1 MMRSTGLIVA
11 VFSSFALAACQQQ
24 STDGAAP
31 ASSASAAPAPGQVDA
46 KRLLAVDSEPG
57 AWLTGGRDFGSS
69 HFSPLDSITREN
81 VKTLGFA
88 WDFATGTDRGME
100 ATPIVVDGVMYTS
113 GVAGRVYAL
122 DAATGKLLWRFEPPA
137 DLKYTRSSCC
147 DQVNR
152 GVAVW
157 QGRVYVASIDG
168 ILYSLDARDGHV
180 IWKADTIIDRARGY
194 TVTGAPQVAGNV
206 VVIGNGGAELD
217 ARGYISAYKL
227 DSGEQ
232 AWRFFIVPGDPSKPF
247 ENPELEMAAK
257 TWDPNRQWQLGG
269 GGTAWDSMAWDPKL
283 NLLYVGTGNGAPWNR
298 ELRSPKGGD
307 NLFLSSIL
315 AIDPDTARLVWYYQ
329 EVPGDQWDY
338 TATQHIQL
346 ATLTIDGRPRDVLM
360 HAPKNG
366 FFYVLDRKTG
376 ELLSADPYED
386 VTWASHIDLKT
397 GRPAFN
403 LARTEYADG
412 KPKVV
417 FPSPVGAHNWNPM
430 SFSSRTGLVYIPTV
444 HFGATLSKP
453 KKFSEYRPGRFNT
466 NVNAGFGVTTKD
478 PEALKGIPDPTP
490 SAALKAWDPVKR
502 QVVWTGPKKGFMDH
516 GGVLSTAG
524 GLVMQGGLDGNL
536 RIFDDTSGEL
546 LHEIM
551 IGSAMIAAPMM
562 YSVNGVPYV
571 AILAGSGGGGWSSWM
586 PDNIASRN
594 GNANR
599 IVALRLD
606 GGAVPQPD
614 PLPPLPA
621 MSEPPKRTGTK
632 ADIEAG
638 SKLFAANCAHC
649 HTNAGRGPAPD
660 LRRSTPETHAAFQQ
674 IVRDGA
680 LQPRGMP
687 RWDDLLTVQEVDQI
701 HAYLIDLGWKLWES
715 EKH

>member
-1 MMRSTGLIVA
+1 MA
-11 VFSSFALAACQQQ
+11 VLVSIALSACQPEQPAGNTP
-24 STDGAAP
+24 STAATVRVP
-31 ASSASAAPAPGQVDA
+31 AQVDRA
-46 KRLLAVDSEPG
+46 RLLALDAEPG
-57 AWLTGGRDFGSS
+57 AWLTGGRDFGGT
-69 HFSPLDSITREN
+69 HYSPLAAITQQN

-122 DAATGKLLWRFEPPA
+122 EAGTGKLLWRFEPPA

-168 ILYSLDARDGHV
+168 ILYSLDARDGRV
-180 IWKADTIIDRARGY
+180 LWKADTIVDRTRGY
-194 TVTGAPQVAGNV
+194 TVTGAPKVAGNV

-217 ARGYISAYKL
+217 ARGYITAYEL
-227 DSGEQ
+227 DGGEQ

-247 ENPELEMAAK
+247 EHPELEQAAK
-257 TWDPNRQWQLGG
+257 TWDPKWPWQLGG
-269 GGTAWDSMAWDPKL
+269 GGTAWDSMAWDPEL

-298 ELRSPKGGD
+298 ELRSPSGGD
-307 NLFLSSIL
+307 NLFLSSLL
-315 AIDPDTARLVWYYQ
+315 AINPDTGRLVWHYQ

-346 ATLTIDGRPRDVLM
+346 ATLTIDGQPRRVLM

-386 VTWASHIDLKT
+386 VTWATHVDLKT
-397 GRPAFN
+397 GRPAFDI
-403 LARTEYADG
+403 ARTEYADG

-430 SFSSRTGLVYIPTV
+430 SFSARTGLVYIPTV
-444 HFGATLSKP
+444 HFGATFNKP
-453 KKFSEYRPGRFNT
+453 ERFSRYRPGRFNT
-466 NVNAGFGVTTKD
+466 NVSAGFGVTTKD
-478 PEALKGIPDPTP
+478 PAALKGIPDATP
-490 SAALKAWDPVKR
+490 SAALKAWDPVKK
-502 QVVWTGPKKGFMDH
+502 QIVWTGPKKSMMDH

-536 RIFDDTSGEL
+536 RVFDDASGTL
-546 LHEIM
+546 LREIM
-551 IGSAMIAAPMM
+551 IGSPMIAAPMT
-562 YSVNGVPYV
+562 YSVNGVQYV
-571 AILAGSGGGGWSSWM
+571 AILAGSGGGGWSSWA
-586 PDNIASRN
+586 PENIASHN

-606 GGAVPQPD
+606 GGAIPQPD
-614 PLPPLPA
+614 PLPPLPP
-621 MSEPPKRTGTK
+621 MIEPPARIGTK
-632 ADIEAG
+632 ADLETG
-638 SKLFAANCAHC
+638 RKLFTENCAQC
-649 HTNAGRGPAPD
+649 HINAGRGPVPD
-660 LRRSTPETHAAFQQ
+660 LRRSTPASHAAFQQ
-674 IVRDGA
+674 IVRGGA

-687 RWDDLLTVQEVDQI
+687 RWDDLLSEREVDQI
-701 HAYLIDLGWKLWES
+701 HAYLIDLAWQLYRSDKGS
-715 EKH
+715 

>member
-1 MMRSTGLIVA
+1 MFRFTGLTLA
-11 VFSSFALAACQQQ
+11 VLYSFALVACQK
-24 STDGAAP
+24 SPP
-31 ASSASAAPAPGQVDA
+31 AEGVSSAPAPTPPAQVDS
-46 KRLLAVDSEPG
+46 KRLLAIDAEPG
-57 AWLTGGRDFGSS
+57 AWLAGGRDFGST
-69 HFSPLDSITREN
+69 HYSPLETLTRDN
-81 VKTLGFA
+81 LNTLGFA

-122 DAATGKLLWRFEPPA
+122 EAATGKLLWRFEPPA
-137 DLKYTRSSCC
+137 DLKYTRGSCC

-168 ILYSLDARDGHV
+168 ILYSLDAHDGHV
-180 IWKADTIIDRARGY
+180 LWKADTIVDRTRGY
-194 TVTGAPQVAGNV
+194 TITGAPQVAGNV

-227 DSGEQ
+227 DDGTQ
-232 AWRFFIVPGDPSKPF
+232 AWRFFIVPGDPSKPV
-247 ENPELEMAAK
+247 ENPELEQAAK

-269 GGTAWDSMAWDPKL
+269 GGTAWDSMAWDPEL

-307 NLFLSSIL
+307 NLFLSSLL
-315 AIDPDTARLVWYYQ
+315 AINPDTGRLVWYYQ
-329 EVPGDQWDY
+329 EVPGEQWDY

-346 ATLTIDGRPRDVLM
+346 TTLTLNGQPRKVLM

-397 GRPAFN
+397 GRPVFN
-403 LARTEYADG
+403 VARNDYEDG
-412 KPKVV
+412 KEKVV

-430 SFSSRTGLVYIPTV
+430 SFSPRTGLVYIPAV
-444 HFGATLSKP
+444 HFGATFRKP
-453 KKFSEYRPGRFNT
+453 DKYGPYRPGRFNT
-466 NVNAGFGVTTKD
+466 NVQAGFGVTTKD
-478 PEALKGIPDPTP
+478 PALLKESPDPTP
-490 SAALKAWDPVKR
+490 WAALKAWDPVKK

-516 GGVLSTAG
+516 GGVLSTG
-524 GLVMQGGLDGNL
+524 SGLVIQGGLDGNL
-536 RIFDDTSGEL
+536 RIFDDANGTL
-546 LHEIM
+546 LREIM
-551 IGSAMIAAPMM
+551 IGSTMIAAPMT
-562 YSVNGVPYV
+562 YSVKGIQYV
-571 AILAGSGGGGWSSWM
+571 AILTGSGGGGWSSWG

-599 IVALRLD
+599 IVALRLG
-606 GGAVPQPD
+606 GGAIPQPE

-621 MSEPPKRTGTK
+621 LSEPPARTGTR
-632 ADIEAG
+632 ADIDAG
-638 SKLFAANCAHC
+638 RKLFAENCAHC

-660 LRRSTPETHAAFQQ
+660 LRRSTSATHAAFQQ

-687 RWDDLLTVQEVDQI
+687 RWDDLMSEHDVDQI
-701 HAYLIDLGWKLWES
+701 HAYVIDLAWQLYGDK
-715 EKH
+715 KN

>member
-1 MMRSTGLIVA
+1 MLRFTGVA
-11 VFSSFALAACQQQ
+11 LAVLSSFVLTACQK
-24 STDGAAP
+24 SPPTEV
-31 ASSASAAPAPGQVDA
+31 ASSAPAPAPAQVDD
-46 KRLLAVDSEPG
+46 KRLLAISAEPG
-57 AWLTGGRDFGSS
+57 AWLTGGRDFGGT
-69 HFSPLDSITREN
+69 HYSPLETITREN
-81 VKTLGFA
+81 LGTLGFA

-122 DAATGKLLWRFEPPA
+122 EAATGKLLWRFEPPA
-137 DLKYTRSSCC
+137 DLKYTRGSCC

-180 IWKADTIIDRARGY
+180 VWKADTIVDRTRGY

-217 ARGYISAYKL
+217 ARGYISAYQL
-227 DSGEQ
+227 DDGKQ

-247 ENPELEMAAK
+247 ENPELEQAAK

-269 GGTAWDSMAWDPKL
+269 GGTAWDSMAWDPEL
-283 NLLYVGTGNGAPWNR
+283 SLLYVGTGNGAPWNR

-307 NLFLSSIL
+307 NLFLSSLL
-315 AIDPDTARLVWYYQ
+315 AIDPATGRLVWHYQ
-329 EVPGDQWDY
+329 EVPGEQWDY

-346 ATLTIDGRPRDVLM
+346 TTLTIEGQPRKVLM

-386 VTWASHIDLKT
+386 VTWASRIDLKT
-397 GRPAFN
+397 GRPVFN
-403 LARTEYADG
+403 VARNDYEDG
-412 KPKVV
+412 KDKVI

-430 SFSSRTGLVYIPTV
+430 SFSGRSGLVYIPAV
-444 HFGATLSKP
+444 HFGATLRRP
-453 KKFSEYRPGRFNT
+453 DTFGPYRPGRFNT
-466 NVNAGFGVTTKD
+466 NVVAGFGVTTKD
-478 PEALKGIPDPTP
+478 PAALAGIPDPTP
-490 SAALKAWDPVKR
+490 WAALKAWDPVKKA
-502 QVVWTGPKKGFMDH
+502 VVWTGPKKGFMDH
-516 GGVLSTAG
+516 AGVLSTG
-524 GLVMQGGLDGNL
+524 SGLVMQGGLDGNL
-536 RIFDDTSGEL
+536 RIFDDANGTL
-546 LHEIM
+546 LREVM
-551 IGSAMIAAPMM
+551 IGSAMIAAPMT
-562 YSVNGVPYV
+562 YSVDGVQYV
-571 AILAGSGGGGWSSWM
+571 AILAGSGGGGWSTWM

-599 IVALRLD
+599 IVALRLG
-606 GGAVPQPD
+606 GGAIPQPQ
-614 PLPPLPA
+614 PLPPLPPL
-621 MSEPPKRTGTK
+621 SEPPARTGTK
-632 ADIEAG
+632 ADIAAG
-638 SKLFAANCAHC
+638 RKLFGENCGHC

-660 LRRSTPETHAAFQQ
+660 LRRSTQATHAAFQQ

-687 RWDDLLTVQEVDQI
+687 RWDDLLSEHEVDQI
-701 HAYLIDLGWKLWES
+701 HAYLIDLAWQLYGA
-715 EKH
+715 EKKP

>member
-1 MMRSTGLIVA
+1 MLRSTGLILTVLA
-11 VFSSFALAACQQQ
+11 SFALAACQRQQ
-24 STDGAAP
+24 STGS
-31 ASSASAAPAPGQVDA
+31 ASSAASQSPAIAQVDR
-46 KRLLAVDSEPG
+46 KRLLAIDAEPG
-57 AWLTGGRDFGSS
+57 AWLTGGRDFGGT
-69 HFSPLDSITREN
+69 HYSPLDPITREN

-122 DAATGKLLWRFEPPA
+122 EAATGKLLWRFEPPA
-137 DLKYTRSSCC
+137 DLKYTRGSCC

-180 IWKADTIIDRARGY
+180 LWKADTIVDRTRGY

-217 ARGYISAYKL
+217 ARGYITAYKL
-227 DSGEQ
+227 DSGAQ
-232 AWRFFIVPGDPSKPF
+232 AWRFFTVPGDPSKPF
-247 ENPELEMAAK
+247 EHPELEQAAK
-257 TWDPNRQWQLGG
+257 TWDPNWAWQLGG
-269 GGTAWDSMAWDPKL
+269 GGTVWDSMAWDPEL

-307 NLFLSSIL
+307 NLFLSSLL
-315 AIDPDTARLVWYYQ
+315 AIDPDTGRLVWHYQ
-329 EVPGDQWDY
+329 EVPGEQWDY

-346 ATLTIDGRPRDVLM
+346 TTLTIDGQPRQVLM

-376 ELLSADPYED
+376 QLLSADPYED
-386 VTWASHIDLKT
+386 VTWASHVDLKT
-397 GRPAFN
+397 GRPVINAA
-403 LARTEYADG
+403 LAEYSDG
-412 KPKVV
+412 KTKVL
-417 FPSPVGAHNWNPM
+417 FPSPIGAHNWNPM
-430 SFSSRTGLVYIPTV
+430 SFSLRTGLVYIPTV
-444 HFGATLSKP
+444 HFGATYKKP
-453 KKFSEYRPGRFNT
+453 DKFNEYRPGRFNT
-466 NVNAGFGVTTKD
+466 NVVVGFGVATKD
-478 PEALKGIPDPTP
+478 AALPKGSPDPTP
-490 SAALKAWDPVKR
+490 SASLKAWDPVKK

-524 GLVMQGGLDGNL
+524 GLVMQGGVDGNL
-536 RIFDDTSGEL
+536 RIFDDTSGAL
-546 LHEIM
+546 LREIM
-551 IGSAMIAAPMM
+551 VGSPMIAAPMT
-562 YSVNGVPYV
+562 YSVNGVQYI
-571 AILAGSGGGGWSSWM
+571 AMLAGSGGGGWSSWM

-599 IVALRLD
+599 IVALRLG
-606 GGAVPQPD
+606 GGAIPQPD
-614 PLPPLPA
+614 PLPPLAP
-621 MSEPPKRTGTK
+621 MSEPPAHVGTK
-632 ADIEAG
+632 ADIEMG
-638 SKLFAANCAHC
+638 RKLFAGNCAHC
-649 HTNAGRGPAPD
+649 HTNAGRGPVPD
-660 LRRSTPETHAAFQQ
+660 LRRSTPATHAAFQQ

-687 RWDDLLTVQEVDQI
+687 RWDDLLSAQEVDQI
-701 HAYLIDLGWKLWES
+701 HAYLIDLAWRLYDQ